1 MNNNAIGYGGAK
13 PPKLTGLP
21 PLGAGGRQE
30 EDERTPTRARSEGAR
45 KIEQSIRYM
54 MQHLNQPLQVA
65 ELAETAHTSPSHF
78 FVLFKR
84 WAGLSP
90 IDYFIR
96 LRMRQACRL
105 LAATSMSVKEVA
117 AVMGYDDPFYFS
129 RVFKSVN
136 GTPPTDYRLRVEI
149 SDQGQNP
156 GGRPQAAE
164 EVSLPQLPLV
174 ERLAA
179 NGSGER
185 RVHEDQGKLQP
196 ARRMVSFIQDNP

>member
-30 EDERTPTRARSEGAR
+30 EDEQTRPRARSEGAR

-54 MQHLNQPLQVA
+54 MEHLNQPLQVA
-65 ELAETAHTSPSHF
+65 KLAETAHTSPSHF

-84 WAGLSP
+84 WVGLSP

-96 LRMRQACRL
+96 LRMRRACRL

-117 AVMGYDDPFYFS
+117 AVLGYDDPFYFS

-136 GTPPTDYRLRVEI
+136 GTPPTDYRMRME
-149 SDQGQNP
+149 GCE
-156 GGRPQAAE
+156 QAESHDVLARDEAE
-164 EVSLPQLPLV
+164 LPLPRLPLA
-174 ERLAA
+174 ERLENNYA
-179 NGSGER
+179 GER
-185 RVHEDQGKLQP
+185 MLAQGNHHSSSR
-196 ARRMVSFIQDNP
+196 AM